1 MNDKTAPEGEHCILI
16 VDDAEEMRLVIA
28 HQLRRA
34 GYRCIREASSAG
46 EVDYIIKPVDR
57 MELIARVR
65 SSFTRRRPGDETGR
79 C

>member
-1 MNDKTAPEGEHCILI
+1 M
-16 VDDAEEMRLVIA
+16 IA

-34 GYRCIREASSAG
+34 GCRRIREASSAG

-65 SSFTRRRPGDETGR
+65 SSFTGRRPGDETGR